1 MQPADIGDDIIDV
14 DDDLSENL
22 ENAIDANVV
31 DDEGKE
37 DKSKDDLVTEEA
49 RLEEEEDSMEN
60 LTPEDDAADAK
71 KEEIN
76 EASLP

>member
-1 MQPADIGDDIIDV
+1 MRPADIGDDVIDV

-37 DKSKDDLVTEEA
+37 DKSKDDLVNEEA

>member
-1 MQPADIGDDIIDV
+1 M
-14 DDDLSENL
+14 SENL

-49 RLEEEEDSMEN
+49 RLEEGQDSMEN